1 VSTKYGI
8 VNHDQVIQWS
18 MSISSKSIFLQRY
31 HSERKVPKDKKKKKK
46 KKKDEEQDNPADV
59 QDNNVLT

>member
-18 MSISSKSIFLQRY
+18 MSISSK
-31 HSERKVPKDKKKKKK
+31 KDKKKKKK

-59 QDNNVLT
+59 QNNNVLT